1 MTPVFLVTLAPEADL
16 AIALGIGLLIG
27 LERERRQARRPSG
40 GPAGIRTFALVAL
53 VGGLAAQVGS
63 EALLAVSGGFVAL
76 IAVAAY
82 VRSRE
87 EDTGITTE
95 VALLTTFL
103 LGALAQDE
111 PGIAAAAGVAVAA
124 LLTLRERIHRLVRDA
139 MSEEELHDLL
149 LFAAAALVVLPLLP
163 DRDVGPY
170 EAINPFSVWRLVV
183 LVMAIGGTGYVSL
196 RLLGPRLGLPV
207 AGLAGGFVSSAAT
220 IGSMGGLAHRN
231 PGLRNAAAAGAVLS
245 TLATF
250 VQMAVVLAATS
261 DATLRE
267 MALPL
272 VLGGGVALVAGGLAA
287 LRVRHTSEDAT
298 EHPGGR
304 AFDLRDALL
313 FAATVSTVLVV
324 AAALNDWAGER
335 GVLISTALAGFA
347 DTHAAAVSTAS
358 LVASGNLEAGSA
370 VVPILAGMT
379 TNTITKSIAAYIT
392 GKRPFAVPV
401 WVGLAAVIGAA
412 WAGAILGRGW

>member
-1 MTPVFLVTLAPEADL
+1 MTAMFLVTLAPEADL

-27 LERERRQARRPSG
+27 LERERRQAQRAGG

-82 VRSRE
+82 LRSRDT
-87 EDTGITTE
+87 DTGVTTE

-103 LGALAQDE
+103 LGALAQEE
-111 PGIAAAAGVAVAA
+111 PGTAAAVAVAVAA

-149 LFAAAALVVLPLLP
+149 LFAAAAVVVLPLLP

-220 IGSMGGLAHRN
+220 IGSMGGLAHRD
-231 PGLRNAAAAGAVLS
+231 PRLRSPAAAGAVFS

-272 VLGGGVALVAGGLAA
+272 AMGGGVALVAGGVAA
-287 LRVRHTSEDAT
+287 MRVRHTSEEAT

-313 FAATVSTVLVV
+313 FAATVSSVLVL

-358 LVASGNLEAGSA
+358 LVASGNLDASSA

-379 TNTITKSIAAYIT
+379 TNTLTKSIAAYIT

-412 WAGAILGRGW
+412 WAGAIAGRGW